1 MELRR
6 YTEVDA
12 FLADATPFLVEREAE
27 HNLIFGVAGTYR
39 EDPGQYTGPAYLAT
53 VHDEDRVVAVALRTP
68 PYRLVLSET
77 EDPVA
82 IGLLAQDTLEFE
94 LPGVQGPVEV
104 VRAFVREREAR
115 GGPPARRA
123 LGERVYRL
131 TAVIPPRPVAGSMR
145 VPRVSERDVIATWVH
160 AFMLEALDEDDRPGA
175 EPAADRWIAGRGRS
189 LYAWDV
195 DGELVSL
202 AGVTG
207 PTPNGIRVGPVYTPP
222 EHRGRGYASA
232 LVAQVSQ
239 AQLDNG
245 RRFVFLFTDAANAT
259 ANRIYQAIGYELAGD
274 IDEYVY
280 EAAEATDAGH

>member
-1 MELRR
+1 
-6 YTEVDA
+6 
-12 FLADATPFLVEREAE
+12 
-27 HNLIFGVAGTYR
+27 
-39 EDPGQYTGPAYLAT
+39 
-53 VHDEDRVVAVALRTP
+53 
-68 PYRLVLSET
+68 
-77 EDPVA
+77 
-82 IGLLAQDTLEFE
+82 
-94 LPGVQGPVEV
+94 
-104 VRAFVREREAR
+104 
-115 GGPPARRA
+115 
-123 LGERVYRL
+123 
-131 TAVIPPRPVAGSMR
+131 
-145 VPRVSERDVIATWVH
+145 
-160 AFMLEALDEDDRPGA
+160 MLEALDEDDRPGA
-175 EPAADRWIAGRGRS
+175 EKAADRWIAGRGRS